1 MQGSDLFD
9 AILNCQ
15 HFCEMDAAAAVRQLG
30 MALVYLHANQ
40 IVHRD
45 VKPENIFVSVAT
57 HTHTTLK
64 TYTCK
69 HTCTH
74 IHIIVA

>member
-1 MQGSDLFD
+1 MFQGSDLFD

-15 HFCEMDAAAAVRQLG
+15 HLSEVDAAAAARQLG

-45 VKPENIFVSVAT
+45 IKPENVFVSSYSPYVS
-57 HTHTTLK
+57 LSL
-64 TYTCK
+64 
-69 HTCTH
+69 
-74 IHIIVA
+74 